1 LEVSHS
7 ECGKCHKGFEDVKIR
22 IYDLPFPHKKHIAR
36 ILNCGICHAS
46 GDEHGKIRKTRVECL
61 RCHHQSASNCTK
73 CHESQVKFIQ
83 GEALGEKDSL
93 PDVMAEG
100 VKCVECHTSI
110 SRGHFPA
117 EIKKTCVQCHETRY
131 DEMTDGWQKEVS
143 GQMERLKHSLEAWRV
158 QKKGVPN
165 PEKQKIEALT
175 GKVEEVLKAIDKDKS
190 KGVHNF
196 IYAQRLMAE
205 AEKRVLAAQKSLS
218 KGSE

>member
-1 LEVSHS
+1 
-7 ECGKCHKGFEDVKIR
+7 
-22 IYDLPFPHKKHIAR
+22 
-36 ILNCGICHAS
+36 
-46 GDEHGKIRKTRVECL
+46 
-61 RCHHQSASNCTK
+61 
-73 CHESQVKFIQ
+73 
-83 GEALGEKDSL
+83 
-93 PDVMAEG
+93 
-100 VKCVECHTSI
+100 
-110 SRGHFPA
+110 
-117 EIKKTCVQCHETRY
+117 
-131 DEMTDGWQKEVS
+131 
-143 GQMERLKHSLEAWRV
+143 MERLKHSLEAWRV